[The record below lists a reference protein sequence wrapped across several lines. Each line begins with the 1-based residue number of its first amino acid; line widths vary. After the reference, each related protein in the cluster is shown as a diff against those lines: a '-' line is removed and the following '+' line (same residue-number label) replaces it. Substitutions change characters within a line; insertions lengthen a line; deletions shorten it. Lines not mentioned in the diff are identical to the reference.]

1 MAKPLSIPLQ
11 DLDWFFRFCDGKL
24 TQSMKGISWAYPIR
38 RGLPDS
44 IRRRSQIDQQSES
57 RRFSDMHS
65 AE

>member
-24 TQSMKGISWAYPIR
+24 TQSMKGISFCDGQFPAFVPNW
-38 RGLPDS
+38 
-44 IRRRSQIDQQSES
+44 SQIDQQSES

>member
-44 IRRRSQIDQQSES
+44 IRRRHGH
-57 RRFSDMHS
+57 R
-65 AE
+65 

>member
-38 RGLPDS
+38 RGL
-44 IRRRSQIDQQSES
+44 SQIDQQSES